1 MHVRRFPRLTGA
13 VARRLLDGGG
23 GPSPLPEL
31 LAAAQAP
38 ATAAELQGEPAARAA
53 FRSSLHTCPLPPD
66 IPRRSPVKTTTT
78 IMVAKAI
85 AAIALT
91 ASTAGGV
98 ALATHSSPTAPKQ
111 QLHSTTEKA
120 ATQDGLAFKAN
131 PLTTSPPD
139 AIADGHPRPDTPV
152 GPAQDGE
159 DSKAINDRAALG
171 ASHPTGRCR
180 ALSNISNAGQSGKAA
195 DSAAFADL
203 SCADNANAT
212 ANAKPTGRPTAAP
225 GNPEHRTGKPD
236 TDRATT
242 ARGDTAG
249 NKQADKTDNRDQAGR
264 SVTAE
269 GRNRS
274 TGDGAHNSHAG

>member
-1 MHVRRFPRLTGA
+1 
-13 VARRLLDGGG
+13 
-23 GPSPLPEL
+23 
-31 LAAAQAP
+31 
-38 ATAAELQGEPAARAA
+38 
-53 FRSSLHTCPLPPD
+53 
-66 IPRRSPVKTTTT
+66 VKTTTT

-98 ALATHSSPTAPKQ
+98 ALATHSSPNAPKQ
-111 QLHSTTEKA
+111 QLHSTTDQA
-120 ATQDGLAFKAN
+120 VTQDGLASEVN
-131 PLTTSPPD
+131 RLTTTPSD
-139 AIADGHPRPDTPV
+139 AIADGHPRPEPPV
-152 GPAQDGE
+152 GPGQDGE
-159 DSKAINDRAALG
+159 DSDKAVNDRAAAG

-180 ALSNISNAGQSGKAA
+180 ALSNISDADQSGKAA
-195 DSAAFADL
+195 DSPAFADL

-212 ANAKPTGRPTAAP
+212 ATAKPTGRPTAAR
-225 GNPEHRTGKPD
+225 GNPEQSTGKPD

-242 ARGDTAG
+242 ARGATGA
-249 NKQADKTDNRDQAGR
+249 NKQADKTDNRDKAGR